1 MRPQCVNDPATA
13 RTHEDVAEEHSKTIK
28 CKRRLQE
35 VSDRDERC
43 EISVPLTLSKCAKN
57 GSRSLVGQKK
67 RECHDDRTPQG
78 HILRGTLA
86 VPYSVPDLLGSV
98 RHTRA
103 KLLSCLTL
111 LYKAVPLH
119 VMLTAA
125 DEQIEQTRLK
135 QRIAAG
141 FQNAPLTSGNQTPK
155 TRRQTRQFRQ
165 PAQQRGL
172 TWTT

>member
-67 RECHDDRTPQG
+67 
-78 HILRGTLA
+78 
-86 VPYSVPDLLGSV
+86 GSV
-98 RHTRA
+98 MMT
-103 KLLSCLTL
+103 
-111 LYKAVPLH
+111 
-119 VMLTAA
+119 
-125 DEQIEQTRLK
+125 
-135 QRIAAG
+135 
-141 FQNAPLTSGNQTPK
+141 APLKATSYAELWPSRTVCPICWAPYDIHEQSCSHVSRSCTKQYPSMSC
-155 TRRQTRQFRQ
+155 
-165 PAQQRGL
+165 
-172 TWTT
+172 